1 MVPVMA
7 VRAARRKGSM
17 ISNLGTTMTTPNA
30 VRTRLLEI
38 LRRHTRPD
46 DIHLSDH
53 EFITRVLERYLHA
66 REQPLIDP
74 NE

>member
-1 MVPVMA
+1 
-7 VRAARRKGSM
+7 
-17 ISNLGTTMTTPNA
+17 MTPPNA

>member
-1 MVPVMA
+1 ME
-7 VRAARRKGSM
+7 
-17 ISNLGTTMTTPNA
+17 MTHA

-38 LRRHTRPD
+38 LRRHTDPD

-53 EFITRVLERYLHA
+53 EFVTRVFARYQKA
-66 REQPLIDP
+66 RAQPLIDP